1 MNVIDSRLDRL
12 ERILKELLE
21 IHALSPTTP
30 PPTLRTWLDLA
41 IVETRSQIEKM
52 RTGTLH

>member
-52 RTGTLH
+52 RTGTVH